1 MKGSACTAGITAVLL
16 ALCLLLPAACL
27 GESGESPQGPGLR
40 LEMWAE
46 EIRPGKAVVI
56 AVTLPED
63 GSYSLHLTDAEG
75 QSVCAAAEDRAGKA
89 GLNTLYWNG
98 TQGGVPA
105 PEGAWRLV
113 LEASGNTAEIPVT
126 VGPMAP
132 TIIGA
137 QAESGSAERGEMFTV
152 SFFATEAGE
161 MDIRFRSTEGE
172 LVMPAE
178 DVIRG
183 EGSLEIEAAAPPGES
198 RLVMTL
204 KAAGGTESDP
214 AEVPVTILPARV
226 RTGYTPGRPEPESSE
241 DGELTYWNLPM
252 DITDTRGVWKALTA
266 PITVVDSG
274 GPNAERTQVIIR
286 KEPDENSEGIGVV
299 TCVSQGVRV
308 LERAGEWTRIECY
321 SSSFHNSAILNWNAL
336 VRGYVPTAYLREVT
350 PNQEMGLVV
359 DKLTQR
365 LYVFRNGELL
375 STLLVSTGVANA
387 RQPYNETRSGE
398 FLLIS
403 KVGGFQ
409 SDNMY
414 CPRAIRFNSGDLLHE
429 VPFIYKADGVSRSY
443 ATTEPR
449 LGTKASH
456 GCVRVQQ
463 KPTPEGVN
471 QAWFWDHYVKN
482 TKILIWEDWQG
493 RQIPV
498 PEDDTVIYRDPR
510 GGRVYHSQDHCESV
524 KNRTLAAF
532 SYGEL
537 ESEEYERFQPCEW
550 CAPPPRRSTLEEI
563 NARYAPGGD
572 HDPVMTEARKTTPR
586 SR

>member
-1 MKGSACTAGITAVLL
+1 MIKKGTALLL
-16 ALCLLLPAACL
+16 AALMLLSAAAL
-27 GESGESPQGPGLR
+27 GEE
-40 LEMWAE
+40 
-46 EIRPGKAVVI
+46 
-56 AVTLPED
+56 ED
-63 GSYSLHLTDAEG
+63 GD
-75 QSVCAAAEDRAGKA
+75 
-89 GLNTLYWNG
+89 
-98 TQGGVPA
+98 
-105 PEGAWRLV
+105 
-113 LEASGNTAEIPVT
+113 
-126 VGPMAP
+126 
-132 TIIGA
+132 
-137 QAESGSAERGEMFTV
+137 
-152 SFFATEAGE
+152 
-161 MDIRFRSTEGE
+161 
-172 LVMPAE
+172 
-178 DVIRG
+178 
-183 EGSLEIEAAAPPGES
+183 LEIEEIIEEVVLDDEGGEHPLSEQNAPAAASGEFIPSYGSAYAPRPGE
-198 RLVMTL
+198 RN
-204 KAAGGTESDP
+204 
-214 AEVPVTILPARV
+214 
-226 RTGYTPGRPEPESSE
+226 
-241 DGELTYWNLPM
+241 YWTLPM
-252 DITDTRGVWKALTA
+252 DITDEQAVWEMLMQ
-266 PITVVDSG
+266 PITVVDIGKKSG
-274 GPNAERTQVIIR
+274 EKSQTYLYR
-286 KEPDENSEGIGVV
+286 EPDEESLKIGVV
-299 TCVSQGVRV
+299 TCESQGVRV
-308 LERAGEWTRIECY
+308 LETLDSGWSLVECY
-321 SSSFHNSAILNWNAL
+321 SSSFHDTKVEAWNLL
-336 VRGYVPTAYLREVT
+336 VSGYIQTDYLKQVT
-350 PNQEMGLVV
+350 PNPSMGIVC

-365 LYVFRNGELL
+365 LYIFQDGKLL
-375 STLLVSTGVANA
+375 TSLLCSTGVAMWNGSKY
-387 RQPYNETRSGE
+387 QPYNETRSGE

-498 PEDDTVIYRDPR
+498 PEDDAAIYLDPR

-563 NARYAPGGD
+563 NARYALGGD